1 MQLGYLSFP
10 GEVRKMEGKE
20 VKEPALYC
28 HGCLLCYSNQEV
40 QQGFTMHKPSGPF
53 PYISPELL
61 QVQKALLIYIFKTF
75 WKKLQIDCGGQ
86 TNINRYL

>member
-28 HGCLLCYSNQEV
+28 HGCLLCYSNQVYKSSAGIHHAEALCPIPLHIPR
-40 QQGFTMHKPSGPF
+40 TTPSTKS
-53 PYISPELL
+53 I
-61 QVQKALLIYIFKTF
+61 T
-75 WKKLQIDCGGQ
+75 
-86 TNINRYL
+86 YLHI